1 MTLTIRLPIQLSN
14 KLDLISKYLGM
25 SKSNLIRVAILKYL
39 DVTELNDFQETRTP
53 SSNSKRIN
61 LSLTQFLY
69 SIVKNKADNL
79 NVTVNSLIIYGSE
92 KIEKHYSSMLEEDHS
107 FIICSL
113 LFLPFAIIF
122 ITLIN
127 TY

>member
-1 MTLTIRLPIQLSN
+1 LESLTLTIRLPIQLSN
-14 KLDLISKYLGM
+14 KLDSISKYLGM

-39 DVTELNDFQETRTP
+39 DVSELDDFQETRTP
-53 SSNSKRIN
+53 SSSSKRIN

-92 KIEKHYSSMLEEDHS
+92 KIEKHYSNMLEE
-107 FIICSL
+107 L
-113 LFLPFAIIF
+113 NL
-122 ITLIN
+122 N
-127 TY
+127 N

>member
-1 MTLTIRLPIQLSN
+1 MESMTLTIRLPIQLSN

-39 DVTELNDFQETRTP
+39 DVTELNDFQETRTS

-92 KIEKHYSSMLEEDHS
+92 KIEKHYSSMLEELD
-107 FIICSL
+107 L
-113 LFLPFAIIF
+113 K
-122 ITLIN
+122 N
-127 TY
+127 